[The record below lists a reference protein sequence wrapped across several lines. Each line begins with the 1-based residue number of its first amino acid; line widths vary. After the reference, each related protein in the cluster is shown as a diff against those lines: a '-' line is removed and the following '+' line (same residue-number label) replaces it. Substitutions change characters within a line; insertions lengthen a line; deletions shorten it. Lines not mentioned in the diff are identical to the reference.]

1 MSEIEE
7 KSMTGM
13 VRKSRL
19 KTRYEEEVLAGLM
32 DRFGYRN
39 KLQAPRPLKVVVNV
53 GVGDGKED
61 AKLIDATVNELSR
74 ITGQKPAV
82 RRAKRAIAAF
92 RLREAE
98 PIGCVVTLRRD
109 RMWEFIDRFIN
120 AAVPRI
126 RDFRGLSPT
135 AFDGHGNYTV
145 GIREQIIFPELSY
158 DDIVRMRGMGITV
171 ATSARTDEEAHAL
184 LSALGFPFAES

>member
-1 MSEIEE
+1 MSENEE
-7 KSMTGM
+7 KSMTGI

-19 KTRYEEEVLAGLM
+19 KTRYEEEILAGLM

-39 KLQAPRPLKVVVNV
+39 RLQAPRPLKVVVNV

-61 AKLIDATVNELSR
+61 AKLVDAVVNDLSR
-74 ITGQKPAV
+74 ITGQKPAI

-92 RLREAE
+92 RLREDE
-98 PIGCVVTLRRD
+98 PIGCVVTLRRA

-171 ATSARTDEEAHAL
+171 TTSARTDEEAHAL

>member
-1 MSEIEE
+1 MSENEE
-7 KSMTGM
+7 KSMTGI

-19 KTRYEEEVLAGLM
+19 KTRYEEEILAGLM

-39 KLQAPRPLKVVVNV
+39 RLQAPRPLKVVVNV

-61 AKLIDATVNELSR
+61 AKLVDAVVNDLSR
-74 ITGQKPAV
+74 ITGQKPAI

-92 RLREAE
+92 RLREDE

-171 ATSARTDEEAHAL
+171 TTSARTDEEAHAL

>member
-1 MSEIEE
+1 
-7 KSMTGM
+7 MTGI

-19 KTRYEEEVLAGLM
+19 KTRYEEEILAGLM

-39 KLQAPRPLKVVVNV
+39 RFQAPRPLKVVVNV

-61 AKLIDATVNELSR
+61 AKLVDAVVNDLSR
-74 ITGQKPAV
+74 ITGQKPAI

-92 RLREAE
+92 RLREDE

-171 ATSARTDEEAHAL
+171 TTSARTDEEAHAL